1 MTDADNKMNSLHVGS
16 DLADIRIRLRINP
29 EIHIGSGSLLFEIL
43 ALAEDFALSE
53 HSLVAVTIIV
63 ANCRSCEFILHTY
76 TLM

>member
-1 MTDADNKMNSLHVGS
+1 MLGAIIRTSGHP
-16 DLADIRIRLRINP
+16 DIRIRLRINP